1 MKMATI
7 SLRDLVLNQTAIIGK
22 RNPNVVVD
30 GVRIRYKVDPDTKQ
44 RTEEKDCIIMDV
56 RTARAQIQSVKLPLE
71 LQETVDKVVEALKQ
85 EKVVSVNFGNP
96 SSTFRGKPYALINA
110 QGQLMSGV
118 SCTATE
124 LNIVSV
130 SDPEFDEFGDID
142 FDDMQ

>member
-1 MKMATI
+1 MATI
-7 SLRDLVLNQTAIIGK
+7 SLRDLVLNQTAVIGK
-22 RNPNVVVD
+22 RNPNLVVD
-30 GVRIRYKVDPDTKQ
+30 RVYYRYKVDPDTKQ
-44 RTEEKDCIIMDV
+44 RTEEKDYIIADV

-71 LQETVDKVVEALKQ
+71 LQETADKVAEAIKD
-85 EKVVSVNFGNP
+85 EKVVTINFGNP

-124 LNIVSV
+124 LNIVSI
-130 SDPEFDEFGDID
+130 SEPEFDEFGDID

>member
-1 MKMATI
+1 MATI